1 MGQLQSQSHSPLPS
15 GHSHLQEHF
24 IPPEGSCP
32 GPGPT
37 GAGPDPDPFPGG
49 LVPDP
54 FPGGLVPDP
63 FPGGSVPDPFPGGSV
78 PDPFPGGLV
87 PDPFPGGVVP
97 DPSPGVSP
105 PGVVPAG
112 VAEVG
117 GAVVVGAAVVTGL
130 TMPFMNATF
139 PLATF
144 MSKVKIPLAPSK
156 ETFFATPEHF
166 LSQAPFDLGLSLEP
180 AAIRLKVHVQ
190 VDLPTRIFSFLN
202 TSANAEVDTTSIMAA
217 TLISIINE

>member
-1 MGQLQSQSHSPLPS
+1 VNPDAHFMAVLCMGQLQSQSQSPLPS
-15 GHSHLQEHF
+15 GQSHLQEHC
-24 IPPEGSCP
+24 IGPEGSPPDP
-32 GPGPT
+32 GPIGD
-37 GAGPDPDPFPGG
+37 GPDPDPFPGG

-63 FPGGSVPDPFPGGSV
+63 FPGG
-78 PDPFPGGLV
+78 LV
-87 PDPFPGGVVP
+87 PDPFPGGDVP
-97 DPSPGVSP
+97 APSPGSAVPIGTGVSP

-130 TMPFMNATF
+130 TTPFMNATF
-139 PLATF
+139 PFVTF

-166 LSQAPFDLGLSLEP
+166 LSQAPLDLGLSLVP
-180 AAIRLKVHVQ
+180 AAIRFKLHVQ
-190 VDLPTRIFSFLN
+190 VDLPTRIF
-202 TSANAEVDTTSIMAA
+202 
-217 TLISIINE
+217 